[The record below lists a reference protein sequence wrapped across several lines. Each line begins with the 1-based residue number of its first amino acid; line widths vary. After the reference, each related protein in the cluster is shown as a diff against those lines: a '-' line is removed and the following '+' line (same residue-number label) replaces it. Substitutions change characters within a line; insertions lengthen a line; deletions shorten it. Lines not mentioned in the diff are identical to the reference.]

1 MRSLRRANVPD
12 RPVSGEE
19 AALRPPLSLGALRA
33 PALLLLAVAG
43 AAAACG
49 EPAGARP
56 ERAATEESGP
66 PPTPVRLAKVEVGTA
81 PRIVRANGT
90 VYPDEEVTVAAEV
103 AGRITELGAEVGDR
117 VAPESVLARVDDTD
131 LVLERDQRALA
142 VAESLARLGLES
154 LPDGD
159 VDLAKLPSVERA
171 RLEAENA
178 KAKLERARTLH
189 TRTPPLISDQDFAD
203 LETAWEVAESGQ
215 RAALLAARADLAQAR
230 TRRAQLAMSEQAVRD
245 AVHRAP
251 APRGTSV
258 WIVAARLVAT
268 GDHVAV
274 GEPLFRLVD
283 TDPLELRVR
292 VPERR
297 MAGLVAGRPATVRLA
312 SSPDPVLA
320 KVTRVRP
327 EVDPRTRTHDVEI
340 EIPNADLRHAV
351 GAFATAEVDVGE
363 DAGVATIPARSLVT
377 FAGVRKVF
385 VVAEGKAA
393 DRLVVVGRALGD
405 RVEIVSGLRPGESF
419 VADPPPGLV
428 AGTAVRV
435 ESSDPRAAAPPPPGG
450 GGK

>member
-1 MRSLRRANVPD
+1 MRSLRRANLPGGPSLCREAHSPPAV
-12 RPVSGEE
+12 RLGTVLILVS
-19 AALRPPLSLGALRA
+19 AL
-33 PALLLLAVAG
+33 
-43 AAAACG
+43 
-49 EPAGARP
+49 
-56 ERAATEESGP
+56 AATSGCGDSAGGRP
-66 PPTPVRLAKVEVGTA
+66 GRPGADEPVLPATPVRLAKVETGTA

-90 VYPDEEVTVAAEV
+90 VFPDEEVTVAAEV
-103 AGRITELGAEVGDR
+103 AGRVVEVGVEVGDR
-117 VAPESVLARVDDTD
+117 VAPEAVLARVDDTD
-131 LVLERDQRALA
+131 SVLERDQRALA
-142 VAESLARLGLES
+142 VSESLARLGLES

-159 VDLAKLPSVERA
+159 VDLTKLPAVERA
-171 RLEAENA
+171 RLEAANA

-215 RAALLAARADLAQAR
+215 RAALLAAKADLAQAR
-230 TRRAQLAMSEQAVRD
+230 TRHAQLEMSEQVVRD

-258 WIVAARLVAT
+258 WIVAERLVAT

-274 GEPLFRLVD
+274 GEALFRLVD

-297 MAGLVAGRPATVRLA
+297 MEGLVAGRPAAVRLA
-312 SSPDPVLA
+312 SSAEPVRA

-351 GAFATAEVDVGE
+351 GAFATAEIDVGE
-363 DAGVATIPARSLVT
+363 DASVALIPATALVT

-385 VVAEGKAA
+385 VVADGKAA
-393 DRLVVVGRALGD
+393 DRLVVVGRSVGD
-405 RVEIVSGLRPGESF
+405 RVEIVQGLKPGEEY
-419 VADPPPGLV
+419 VADPPSGLV
-428 AGTAVRV
+428 AGTNVRV
-435 ESSDPRAAAPPPPGG
+435 ETGGAAAPGTGTSPGG